1 MVSFDQSSLDVIPID
16 DPTASLGRIQECS
29 DIGGQR
35 TYRLALRNLS
45 HDLLSTARTIAKSK
59 DSLGAC
65 IQLHLRPVANQY
77 GQLLPSVRAREPN
90 ARSELNAL
98 RCH

>member
-1 MVSFDQSSLDVIPID
+1 MISID
-16 DPTASLGRIQECS
+16 DPAASLGCIQECA
-29 DIGGQR
+29 DIGRQR
-35 TYRLALRNLS
+35 THRLAPRGLG

-59 DSLGAC
+59 DSLGAG
-65 IQLHLRPVANQY
+65 IQLHLRAVANQDW
-77 GQLLPSVRAREPN
+77 QLLPSVRAREPN